1 MAANVIA
8 LPVPDAATRDN
19 VSRAFDAPTKISE
32 SKAQIEEKR
41 SKAAFD
47 FVKSQIAGAI
57 DGAQVQSAFKTF
69 KEQDKVFEEQLEAL
83 DQLLY
88 LVKDYQKK
96 LQNDYPQLVI
106 EVLGEQIKKLQGKI
120 DENDKENTGYTGQ
133 KKEYEDLLAQL
144 KAAAAPAAA
153 APKKA

>member
-19 VSRAFDAPTKISE
+19 VSRAFDAPTRIAE

-41 SKAAFD
+41 SKAKFD
-47 FVKSQIAGAI
+47 FVKSQIQGTF
-57 DGAQVQSAFKTF
+57 DGAQAQSAFKTF
-69 KEQDKVFEEQLEAL
+69 QEQDKVFEEQLEAL
-83 DQLLY
+83 DQLLT

-96 LQNDYPQLVI
+96 LQNDFPQLVI

-133 KKEYEDLLAQL
+133 KKEYEDLLALL
-144 KAAAAPAAA
+144 KAAAAPAAGG
-153 APKKA
+153 PKKA